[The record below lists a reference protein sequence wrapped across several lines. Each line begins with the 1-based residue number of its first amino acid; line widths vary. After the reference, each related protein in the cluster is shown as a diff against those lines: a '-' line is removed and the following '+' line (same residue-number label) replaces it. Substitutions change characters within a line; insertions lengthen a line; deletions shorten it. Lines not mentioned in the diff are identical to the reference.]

1 MAKFN
6 FRLQPVLNIRIQ
18 QEDHLKNELGKAIQQ
33 LEEEKRHL
41 KALETESRDLAGKF
55 NEKARKTTVQK
66 LIEYNHYL
74 SILAAKIKKQK
85 ENVNYAALSVDKVR
99 EELVKAVKDRQILD
113 KFKEKKHE
121 EFLLEQKRLEQKTND
136 EIVSYKNGK
145 NSSGD

>member
-33 LEEEKRHL
+33 LEEEKRRL
-41 KALETESRDLAGKF
+41 EALETESRDLAGKF

-74 SILAAKIKKQK
+74 SILTAKIKKQK